1 MRKKSSI
8 DRVYDVLKGRILN
21 CEYKPG
27 QLIFEKDIVEELKV
41 SRTPVREALNILSG
55 EGLVTIIPKR
65 GVQVAPLSIKRTRQI
80 YEIRK
85 LLEPLSI
92 SQAIKTIKPSDIEY
106 LSKLDNTLSKSVSS
120 RDAMEIFRYGMDI
133 HLYIANLSGNDTLV
147 KILRILR
154 EESYRGYVYYFRR
167 FLDRCTEEERKA
179 VEERLVDNH
188 SSIVEALRD
197 GDEQAAIS
205 YVKQDLDTFNHFAAE
220 Y

>member
-8 DRVYDVLKGRILN
+8 DKVYDVLKGRILN
-21 CEYKPG
+21 CEYEPG
-27 QLIFEKDIVEELKV
+27 QLIFEKDIVAELKV

-92 SQAIKTIKPSDIEY
+92 SQAIKTIKPDDIEY
-106 LSKLDNTLSKSVSS
+106 LSKLDNTLSKSVDSS
-120 RDAMEIFRYGMDI
+120 DAMEIFRYGMDI

-147 KILRILR
+147 KILRTLR
-154 EESYRGYVYYFRR
+154 EESYRGYVYYLRQ
-167 FLDRCTEEERKA
+167 FLDRCTEEEREA
-179 VEERLVDNH
+179 VEERIVDNH
-188 SSIVEALRD
+188 SKIVEALKD
-197 GDEQAAIS
+197 GDEQAAIN
-205 YVKQDLDTFNHFAAE
+205 YVKQDLDTFNQFATE